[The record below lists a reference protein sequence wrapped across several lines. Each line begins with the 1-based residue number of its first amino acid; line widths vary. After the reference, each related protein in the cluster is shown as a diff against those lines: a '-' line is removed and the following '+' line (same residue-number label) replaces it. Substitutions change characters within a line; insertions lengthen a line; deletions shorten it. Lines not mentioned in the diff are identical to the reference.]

1 MKKGSPIL
9 DYFKE
14 ITIVVIGVLIAV
26 SVGNYK
32 EKVDN
37 QKYIEKTL
45 LAIEK
50 DIKLSQSDLDPVFN
64 RHLELL
70 EILREKLEGSE
81 PIDPELTLGELIIN
95 FGGFQVAVSK
105 SISLRFFINNKAE
118 LLEYDII
125 SKLLDIETQSELLQ
139 LKTRRLSDF
148 VYENIDKGGEEVII
162 KLAYLLNDIL
172 DSESSLLEFYSEF
185 LDKNQKKLE
194 NKKK

>member
-26 SVGNYK
+26 SIGNYK
-32 EKVDN
+32 ERRDN
-37 QKYIEKTL
+37 DKYIEKTL
-45 LAIEK
+45 LAIEN
-50 DIKLSQSDLDPVFN
+50 DIKLSKSDLDTVFK
-64 RHLELL
+64 RHLELF
-70 EILREKLEGSE
+70 EIIREKLEGSE
-81 PIDPELTLGELIIN
+81 PIDPELTLGEMITS

-125 SKLLDIETQSELLQ
+125 SKLLDIETGSELLQ

-162 KLAYLLNDIL
+162 KLAYYLNDIL
-172 DSESSLLEFYSEF
+172 DSENTLLESYSEF
-185 LDKNQKKLE
+185 LDKNEKE
-194 NKKK
+194 